1 MRILFG
7 CFFFSSRRRHTRC
20 YRDWSSDVCS
30 SDLVAV
36 QTEASGGLTLMLD
49 YGIFYEF
56 VPVEDLGLGRPRRHT
71 VADVELERNYAIVLT
86 TPAGLWSYILGDT
99 VRFTARDP
107 LRLVITGRVRHFVNA
122 CGENVI
128 VEEVE
133 QAMVSACD
141 ANGAE
146 VAEFTVAPRYP
157 SATDPR
163 GGHDWIVEFHRPP
176 RDGQRFVRSI
186 DTALSALNTDYRIT
200 RTGDVGMTAPRVLA
214 VAPGTFHQWMRTAGK
229 LGDQHKVPRV
239 MNHRDLADA
248 LLAASRPPPVGN
260 GRVRDLTA
268 ARLTAS
274 PERFSSPGV
283 NPERRPSRFERGI
296 P

>member
-1 MRILFG
+1 M
-7 CFFFSSRRRHTRC
+7 
-20 YRDWSSDVCS
+20 
-30 SDLVAV
+30 
-36 QTEASGGLTLMLD
+36 
-49 YGIFYEF
+49 
-56 VPVEDLGLGRPRRHT
+56 
-71 VADVELERNYAIVLT
+71 
-86 TPAGLWSYILGDT
+86 
-99 VRFTARDP
+99 RFTARDP

-122 CGENVI
+122 FGENVI

-248 LLAASRPPPVGN
+248 LLAASRPPPGGN

-274 PERFSSPGV
+274 PERFYSPGV

>member
-1 MRILFG
+1 M
-7 CFFFSSRRRHTRC
+7 
-20 YRDWSSDVCS
+20 
-30 SDLVAV
+30 
-36 QTEASGGLTLMLD
+36 
-49 YGIFYEF
+49 
-56 VPVEDLGLGRPRRHT
+56 
-71 VADVELERNYAIVLT
+71 
-86 TPAGLWSYILGDT
+86 
-99 VRFTARDP
+99 RFTARDP

-122 CGENVI
+122 FGENVI

-239 MNHRDLADA
+239 MNHRDLADE
-248 LLAASRPPPVGN
+248 LLAASRPP
-260 GRVRDLTA
+260 REETA
-268 ARLTAS
+268 ASA
-274 PERFSSPGV
+274 
-283 NPERRPSRFERGI
+283 I
-296 P
+296 